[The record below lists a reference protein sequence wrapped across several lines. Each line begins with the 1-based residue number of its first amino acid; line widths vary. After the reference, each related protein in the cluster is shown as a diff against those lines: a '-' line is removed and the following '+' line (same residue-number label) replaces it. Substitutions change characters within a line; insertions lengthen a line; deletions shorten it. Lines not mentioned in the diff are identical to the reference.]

1 MTRTPLLIVGDSSFA
16 EIAHVYFGRD
26 TDYEPVAFVVEDAYR
41 TKEELAG
48 LPVVPMSEVEHR
60 FPAAETSFYT
70 AIVYTQLNRLR
81 ARLYADMKS
90 RGYAPASY
98 VSEHAYI
105 DSSATLGEHVFIFED
120 NTVQPFVTVEDNV
133 VLWSGNHIGHHTTIA
148 RDVFISS
155 HVVVSGHCTIG
166 AASFLGV
173 NSSIGNNVD
182 LGEDN
187 WLMPGVNILKS
198 TEPNQFWRPEKPV
211 LGGKT
216 PHQLFLS

>member
-1 MTRTPLLIVGDSSFA
+1 MTSTPLLIVGDSSFA
-16 EIAHVYFGRD
+16 EIAHLYFKRD

-41 TKEELAG
+41 NKEHLAG
-48 LPVVPMSEVEHR
+48 LPVIPMSEVEQR

-81 ARLYADMKS
+81 ARLCADMKA

-98 VSEHAYI
+98 ISDKAYI

-120 NTVQPFVTVEDNV
+120 NTVQPFVTLGDNV

-155 HVVVSGHCTIG
+155 HVVVSGHCRVG
-166 AASFLGV
+166 SGSFLGV
-173 NSSIGNNVD
+173 NSSLGNNVE

-211 LGGKT
+211 LGSKT
-216 PHQLFLS
+216 PHQLFLE